1 MTHRGV
7 WKSLLDSELA
17 YWLVRELWKG
27 LRLLSQRLWGIILI
41 FHVSLSYSRL
51 FSCFLHGLEPTHEL
65 GSPQRSPP
73 APEDDNTEHRGFRT
87 ALGRKWDGS
96 LGQPP
101 SPEHPTGYSTATK
114 SIAQRSEAWK
124 KPLPLATEEET
135 WRKTRACPLTWR
147 LQIRCA
153 NSVRVFLR
161 TQGAFALLLRMTSS
175 SATRHIPKRY
185 ILPVFTFALNTNA
198 HFLHA

>member
-1 MTHRGV
+1 MYPFPTADCSLAFLMGSNQPMSSEAHSDLPQLLKMTTR
-7 WKSLLDSELA
+7 STEASEL
-17 YWLVRELWKG
+17 LWEENG
-27 LRLLSQRLWGIILI
+27 IDRLANLPHQN
-41 FHVSLSYSRL
+41 
-51 FSCFLHGLEPTHEL
+51 T
-65 GSPQRSPP
+65 PQ
-73 APEDDNTEHRGFRT
+73 GT
-87 ALGRKWDGS
+87 ALQRKASPSGLKHGKSPYPW
-96 LGQPP
+96 QP
-101 SPEHPTGYSTATK
+101 
-114 SIAQRSEAWK
+114 K
-124 KPLPLATEEET
+124 KKT

-161 TQGAFALLLRMTSS
+161 TQGAFALLLRTASS